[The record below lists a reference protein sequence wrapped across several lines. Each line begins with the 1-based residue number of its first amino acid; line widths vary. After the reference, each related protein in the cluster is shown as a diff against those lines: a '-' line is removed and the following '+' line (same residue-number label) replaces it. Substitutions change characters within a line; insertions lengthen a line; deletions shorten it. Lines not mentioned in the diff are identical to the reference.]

1 MTLFRPKS
9 VPPPPPSSVRPLP
22 SWIAPRPIRSDTRT
36 TPFTRQGR
44 RQTGSFNVADAAQ
57 GRRQTGSFGGADAGP
72 VSARG
77 PRSGFF
83 PEASAVWGEAR
94 SRGDSL
100 PPIARG
106 PAASVLD
113 VAEATSI
120 APPIV
125 PEPTAAELSLQA
137 EIAALQAALTAAV
150 AETARV
156 RREVL
161 EASAPELVRLA
172 AAIAEQVIGRKV
184 EQDPAILAALAREG
198 IDALLEADE
207 LIVAV
212 APDLADRVPPEVW
225 ARALE
230 GRATV
235 VTDPA
240 LDAMRCEV
248 RGKSSRV
255 AVDPRARLRVVL
267 DALDDA
273 ALEAA
278 AASSPAPRSSPPREG
293 AR

>member
-1 MTLFRPKS
+1 MSLFRPKS
-9 VPPPPPSSVRPLP
+9 VPPPPPSSTRPLP
-22 SWIAPRPIRSDTRT
+22 SWIAPRPIRSDTRPS
-36 TPFTRQGR
+36 PFTRQGR
-44 RQTGSFNVADAAQ
+44 RQTGSFNAADVAQ
-57 GRRQTGSFGGADAGP
+57 GRRQTGSFNSVEPGP

-77 PRSGFF
+77 ARSGFF
-83 PEASAVWGEAR
+83 PEGSGAWGEGR
-94 SRGDSL
+94 LRGDSL

-106 PAASVLD
+106 PAASVLE
-113 VAEATSI
+113 VAEATSL

-125 PEPTAAELSLQA
+125 PEPTAVELSLQA

-172 AAIAEQVIGRKV
+172 AAIAEQVIGRKI

-207 LIVAV
+207 IVVAV
-212 APDLADRVPPEVW
+212 APDLAERIPAEVW
-225 ARALE
+225 TRALE

-235 VTDPA
+235 VVDLA
-240 LDAMRCEV
+240 LDGMRCEV
-248 RGKSSRV
+248 HGKSSRV
-255 AVDPRARLRVVL
+255 AVDPQARLRVVL

-278 AASSPAPRSSPPREG
+278 ATSSPAPRSSPLREG

>member
-1 MTLFRPKS
+1 MTVFGSKS
-9 VPPPPPSSVRPLP
+9 APPPPPSSRPLP
-22 SWIAPRPIRSDTRT
+22 SWIAPRPIRSDTRP

-44 RQTGSFNVADAAQ
+44 RQTGSFTSVEPGP
-57 GRRQTGSFGGADAGP
+57 GRRQTGSFAGVEPGP
-72 VSARG
+72 VSARSA
-77 PRSGFF
+77 RSSFF
-83 PEASAVWGEAR
+83 PDLPGAR
-94 SRGDSL
+94 GDGRGRGDSL
-100 PPIARG
+100 PPGSRG
-106 PAASVLD
+106 PAASVLE

-120 APPIV
+120 APPHAL
-125 PEPTAAELSLQA
+125 EPTAVELSLQA

-161 EASAPELVRLA
+161 EASVPELVHLA
-172 AAIAEQVIGRKV
+172 GTIAEQVIGKRL
-184 EQDPAILAALAREG
+184 ERDPSILAALAREG

-207 LIVAV
+207 LTVAV
-212 APDLADRVPPEVW
+212 APDLAERVPPEVW

-235 VTDPA
+235 VV
-240 LDAMRCEV
+240 DASMDATRCEV

-267 DALDDA
+267 DALDDP
-273 ALEAA
+273 ALEA
-278 AASSPAPRSSPPREG
+278 PAPSSRSGQGSPREG